1 MPAELGSWLRAQRQ
15 ARGWNASEM
24 ARQLRR
30 AATANGDVVP
40 GNQTLFTYLRR
51 WEHGQV
57 APSERY
63 TLHYCAAL
71 GIDPRHF
78 GPPAPPWP
86 RPVDAGLSESPAVA
100 YRESQEPDPGGSWIE
115 REVLMTAHEGS
126 DHAERAERRD
136 IGEATLEQLRA
147 DLIRLSHDYMTGDP
161 LPLFLE
167 MRRVRS
173 RIYTAL
179 DRQLWPRDQT
189 ELYFQLAVLNCLM
202 AVAAD
207 DLGYQQA
214 AEELVRAGWAY
225 ATAIDHRPLLAHL
238 RLELAGIVFWD
249 RPRQS
254 LELAHS
260 GLEYL
265 SDGPN
270 AAQLHLQSARAAARL
285 GDAETARR
293 AITSATEAR
302 EREHHDDLLEIGGEF
317 RLSRA
322 SHHYMAGAAVIEIPD
337 AQADAVTELG
347 RAAELYA
354 TGPEPGEDHGF
365 GMAALT
371 HIDLAAALLRADR
384 LDSAASVLAPVLS
397 LPHGKRIKNLPERL
411 TRVRAELVSP
421 RYQSSPRARDLDEQ
435 IEEFTRDTIVAGL
448 RELPG

>member
-30 AATANGDVVP
+30 AATASGDILP

-51 WEHGQV
+51 WEHGHI

-63 TLHYCAAL
+63 ALHYCTAL
-71 GIDPRHF
+71 GIDPARF
-78 GPPAPPWP
+78 GPPATPWS
-86 RPVDAGLSESPAVA
+86 RPVDAALSGSPDVA
-100 YRESQEPDPGGSWIE
+100 YREAQETPSTGSWIE

-136 IGEATLEQLRA
+136 IGEATLAQLRA
-147 DLIRLSHDYMTGDP
+147 DLVRLSHDYMSDEP

-167 MRRVRS
+167 MRRVRT
-173 RIYTAL
+173 RIYAAL

-225 ATAIDHRPLLAHL
+225 ATAIGHRPLLAHL

-254 LELAHS
+254 LELAQS
-260 GLEYL
+260 GLAYL

-270 AAQLHLQSARAAARL
+270 AAQLQLQSARAAARL
-285 GDAETARR
+285 GDTATARR
-293 AITSATEAR
+293 AITSAAEAR
-302 EREHHDDLLEIGGEF
+302 ERAHHDDLLEIGGEF

-337 AQADAVTELG
+337 AQADAVTELEH
-347 RAAELYA
+347 AAGLYA
-354 TGPEPGEDHGF
+354 AGPEPGEDHGF
-365 GMAALT
+365 GLEALAYV
-371 HIDLAAALLRADR
+371 DLAAALLRADR
-384 LDSAASVLAPVLS
+384 LDSATSALAPVLL
-397 LPHGKRIKNLPERL
+397 LPQGKRIKNLPERL
-411 TRVRAELVSP
+411 TRVRAELAGP
-421 RYQSSPRARDLDEQ
+421 RYQGSPQARDLDEQ
-435 IEEFTRDTIVAGL
+435 IEEFGRDTIVAAL